1 MSEWT
6 DFEESLGRSGDS
18 ATDYLTGGSGRSGWG
33 DISFVSDNP
42 ASDDFD
48 YEQIRYDKNG
58 NIFKQITF
66 LTFNEAKEF
75 SITNPESTITRMD
88 NNQGFVVTI

>member
-6 DFEESLGRSGDS
+6 DFEESIGRYGDG
-18 ATDYLTGGSGRSGWG
+18 ATDYLTGGSGNSGWG

-42 ASDDFD
+42 VSDDFD
-48 YEQIRYDKNG
+48 YEQVRYDKHG

-66 LTFNEAKEF
+66 STFDDARGYASN
-75 SITNPESTITRMD
+75 NPGSAITRLD
-88 NNQGFVVTI
+88 NDQGFVVTI

>member
-6 DFEESLGRSGDS
+6 DFEESIGRYGDD
-18 ATDYLTGGSGRSGWG
+18 ATDYLTGGSGGW

-48 YEQIRYDKNG
+48 YEQIRYDKHG

-75 SITNPESTITRMD
+75 ATTNPGSAIARMD
-88 NNQGFVVTI
+88 NDQGFVVTI